1 MRVRQW
7 VQFKVKDL
15 PQKISLVSSQEVC
28 EPYLHIPE
36 DNPEGE
42 NQVHVLYLGIHVSLT
57 FEVFKCSNGK
67 DGLELDINFSSVVS
81 VSQFYKSI

>member
-1 MRVRQW
+1 M
-7 VQFKVKDL
+7 KDL

-42 NQVHVLYLGIHVSLT
+42 NQVHVLYVGIHVSLT
-57 FEVFKCSNGK
+57 FEVFKCRNGK
-67 DGLELDINFSSVVS
+67 DGLEWTLIFLLLSVYHNSTKVASACINF
-81 VSQFYKSI
+81 F